1 MLKEGDF
8 VKIKDGIELETGE
21 YTQNWAGEIIDI
33 QQENHITYCLVH
45 LDAITINELSDE
57 YIQDS
62 VINEV
67 KANEYNFEESDLLP
81 SDRRD
86 TEQER
91 ATALKGLG
99 AKICLLY
106 TSPSPRDA
114 TLSRMP
120 SSA

>member
-99 AKICLLY
+99 AKIAQME
-106 TSPSPRDA
+106 R
-114 TLSRMP
+114 SRKTTKA
-120 SSA
+120 STRNG